1 MKEKLVKKVIM
12 LETIKTYVISYDVLL
27 YIFLSRAV
35 YLIVYSTD
43 ENIVENK
50 ISSDRL
56 DPDYLTNKQ
65 LFSLLDSRGEVY
77 RRSADRS
84 RLVALAKTKG
94 IVKIT
99 NVSKKLI

>member
-1 MKEKLVKKVIM
+1 M

-84 RLVALAKTKG
+84 RLVTLAKTKG

-99 NVSKKLI
+99 NVSNKLI